1 MNKRHPVFSVS
12 KRELKVLTTN
22 ITHKKQTSPIQGPES
37 VDLPTLPDSVFEN
50 LPEFL
55 KKVLAKCHTKEERD
69 TLLLGALVTLSS
81 CFPKFYSIYD
91 DKKVFA
97 NLYLFITAQASAGK
111 GKLVHCKQLVM
122 PIHLEMRQETKLLKE
137 QYDLDMQK
145 FKKQKSLDFTMPKP
159 IKPPELMLII
169 PANNSA
175 TGMFQLLAENDGCGL
190 LFETE
195 GDTLAHAFKSDYSN
209 YSDGF
214 RKGFHHEPITY
225 YRKTD
230 RELVEI
236 LLTRI
241 SALLSGT
248 PKQIASLITNA
259 ENGLFSRFLFYYMNI
274 NTKWKDV
281 LANSNDK
288 VGVEEYFDNLGQE
301 FLQLF
306 HTLNK
311 NPEIQF
317 CVTDEQ
323 HAQFN
328 EFFIQLQDKYLALL
342 GMDYMATIRR
352 FGLIV
357 IRIAMIFTALRI
369 METGDISEKQM
380 CSDIDFQAAL
390 SMVKVL
396 VKHSSHVFS
405 ELPGDVKSTRSDSNM
420 EQFLDKLPLNFTR
433 ADYIDLAK
441 IIPIS
446 ERTAARYMSIF
457 CGKGLVGREKFGAF
471 TNLTLWIG
479 EGEIGGEWE
488 NGRR

>member
-1 MNKRHPVFSVS
+1 M
-12 KRELKVLTTN
+12 LTKINAKEWLQTN
-22 ITHKKQTSPIQGPES
+22 VTSYEPKPFNQPAIQPASGLTIPPT
-37 VDLPTLPDSVFEN
+37 VDLPTLPDSIFAT

-55 KKVLAKCHTKEERD
+55 QKVVAKAHTKEERD
-69 TLLLGALVTLSS
+69 VLLMGALTTLSS

-91 DKKVFA
+91 EMKVFA

-122 PIHLEMRQETKLLKE
+122 PIHLEMRQATKVLKD

-145 FKKQKSLDFTMPKP
+145 YKKQKSLDFIMPKP
-159 IKPPELMLII
+159 IKAPELMLII

-175 TGMFQLLAENDGCGL
+175 TGMFQLLSENDGCGL

-209 YSDGF
+209 YSDGM
-214 RKGFHHEPITY
+214 RKGFQHEPITY

-236 LLTRI
+236 LFTRI

-248 PKQIASLITNA
+248 HKQIASLITNA

-274 NTKWKDV
+274 NTVWKDV
-281 LANSNDK
+281 LANSSDK
-288 VGVEEYFDNLGQE
+288 HGAEEYFDTLGQE
-301 FLQLF
+301 FLQLY
-306 HTLNK
+306 HALNK

-317 CVTDEQ
+317 CVTDQQ
-323 HAQFN
+323 HDQFD
-328 EFFIQLQDKYLALL
+328 EFFIQLQDKYLALH
-342 GMDYMATIRR
+342 GMDFMATIRR

-369 METGDISEKQM
+369 METGDFSEKQI
-380 CSDIDFQAAL
+380 CSDTDFQAAL

-396 VKHSSHVFS
+396 VKHSSHVYS
-405 ELPGDVKSTRSDSNM
+405 ELPQDVKPAKPDKNK
-420 EQFLDKLPLNFTR
+420 EKFLDKLPLKFTR
-433 ADYIDLAK
+433 AKFIDLAK
-441 IIPIS
+441 RIS
-446 ERTAARYMSIF
+446 INERTAERCIVIF
-457 CGKGLVGREKFGAF
+457 CEKGLVEREKHGTY
-471 TNLTLWIG
+471 TNLTLEKG
-479 EGEIGGEWE
+479 K
-488 NGRR
+488 GR

>member
-1 MNKRHPVFSVS
+1 M
-12 KRELKVLTTN
+12 
-22 ITHKKQTSPIQGPES
+22 
-37 VDLPTLPDSVFEN
+37 
-50 LPEFL
+50 
-55 KKVLAKCHTKEERD
+55 
-69 TLLLGALVTLSS
+69 LLGSLVTLSA

-91 DKKVFA
+91 EMKVFS

-122 PIHLEMRQETKLLKE
+122 PIHLEMRQQTKVLND

-145 FKKQKSLDFTMPKP
+145 YKKQKSLDFTMPKP
-159 IKPPELMLII
+159 IKPPERMLII

-175 TGMFQLLAENDGCGL
+175 TGMFQLLFENDGSGL

-195 GDTLAHAFKSDYSN
+195 GDTLAQAFKMEYSN

-214 RKGFHHEPITY
+214 RKGFQHEPITY
-225 YRKTD
+225 YRKTN

-274 NTKWKDV
+274 NLEWKDV
-281 LANSNDK
+281 LANSNEK
-288 VGVEEYFDNLGQE
+288 HGAEEYFDNLEQE
-301 FLQLF
+301 LLQLY
-306 HTLNK
+306 HAMNK

-323 HAQFN
+323 HAQFT
-328 EFFIQLQDKYLALL
+328 EFFKHLQAKYLALL
-342 GMDYMATIRR
+342 GEDYVATVRR

-369 METGDISEKQM
+369 METGNFSEKQI
-380 CSDIDFQAAL
+380 CSDTDFQAAL

-405 ELPGDVKSTRSDSNM
+405 ELPQDVKPAKSDNNK
-420 EQFLDKLPLNFTR
+420 EKFLDQLPLKFTR
-433 ADYIDLAK
+433 AKFIDLARH
-441 IIPIS
+441 IS
-446 ERTAARYMSIF
+446 INERTAERYIGIF
-457 CGKGLVGREKFGAF
+457 CEKGLVEREQHGSY
-471 TNLTLWIG
+471 TNLTIEKG
-479 EGEIGGEWE
+479 KG
-488 NGRR
+488 N